1 MNWIKKI
8 LLKIKNSDFYQT
20 FKEEMVAV
28 PVLLLTFYLFNWLM
42 VALFPQGAFFD
53 FYSQIETIVSKIFL
67 YAVTL
72 WTAHLALMISF
83 PKIYKHLHDNIYH
96 KFENI
101 PEEKKLD
108 FTIKFILV
116 FILAAA
122 LVFGA

>member
-1 MNWIKKI
+1 MNWFKKF

-28 PVLLLTFYLFNWLM
+28 PLLLLAFYLFNWLM
-42 VALFPQGAFFD
+42 IALFPQGAFFD

-67 YAVTL
+67 YIVTL
-72 WTAHLALMISF
+72 CTAHLALMVSF
-83 PKIYKHLHDNIYH
+83 PKIYKYLHDKIYH
-96 KFENI
+96 NFENI

-108 FTIKFILV
+108 FTIKFVLA